1 MWKRGSK
8 QRKSPRWERKLLVF
22 VLVIGTYCLPAC
34 SKKEESQQQIK
45 KKEKAA
51 LTFIRN
57 DDCLNCHNIEDK
69 SVGPTYVQ
77 ISQKY
82 EADFSTVSRLA
93 NKIIEGGGGVWGSE
107 QMTKHP
113 FLEKKD
119 AMKIV
124 RWIFSLN
131 DATVNKDPLLHRQGL
146 KLSEVFQNKP
156 APDKASNGLKLSIYP
171 SDELEAHYLQVNTN
185 KTTKLTSLHE
195 GLTNIIH
202 FTGQE
207 AFQALQERVLLR
219 ATGLIHITREGK
231 YFFKLVKS
239 GEGRVFLNEN
249 KIINESK
256 DDHEIAVDLEVGA
269 YPIVVEYLLKQKDN
283 VLSLQWIT
291 PDDEYYSVV
300 PEEAFSV
307 KN

>member
-1 MWKRGSK
+1 MQDK
-8 QRKSPRWERKLLVF
+8 QNQSQRSFTHHSHLLYIVMF
-22 VLVIGTYCLPAC
+22 TFLLPAC
-34 SKKEESQQQIK
+34 SQKEERQELSK
-45 KKEKAA
+45 KKEKSA

-69 SVGPTYVQ
+69 SVGPTYTQV
-77 ISQKY
+77 SQKY
-82 EADFSTVSRLA
+82 EADDFSTISRLA
-93 NKIIEGGGGVWGSE
+93 NKIMEGGGGAWGSE

-131 DATVNKDPLLHRQGL
+131 DPPVNKDPLIHTPSLR
-146 KLSEVFQNKP
+146 LSEVFQTKIALNKE
-156 APDKASNGLKLSIYP
+156 ANGLKLSIFP
-171 SDELEAHYLQVNTN
+171 SDELEAHYVNTSTDN
-185 KTTKLTSLHE
+185 ASDTSALHH

-207 AFQALQERVLLR
+207 AFQPLQERVLLR
-219 ATGLIHITREGK
+219 ASGLIHINQKGK
-231 YFFKLVKS
+231 YFFKLIKA
-239 GEGRVFLNEN
+239 GEGRVFLDGN
-249 KIINESK
+249 KIINESV
-256 DDHEIAVDLEVGA
+256 DDHEIAVDLEAGD
-269 YPIVVEYLLKQKDN
+269 YPIVVEYLLKQNDN

-291 PDDEYYSVV
+291 PEDEYYNVV
-300 PEEAFSV
+300 PEEVFSV